1 MSLMPADGGEG
12 VGPPREGNQHQ
23 QQPPRPQ
30 QQRCYNKQ
38 KNREEEGE
46 NCEEEETCPL
56 EAFGNAPASNTST
69 DVSGAQGLTACKEEG
84 SGDMT
89 ATTTTRTAAVV
100 KVVDTNA
107 GSSQQNGIVA
117 PARSGVTEYTCSGR
131 SRSSSVGSS
140 AHVSPSR
147 FVVGSTRHIS
157 LTTKPPAPGNGVRA
171 SSVSLSSSQMQAVIK
186 FVSCRASGDK
196 KQNVTQASVP
206 VGQSPLQTPGNDTS
220 ASTARASVDAT
231 PMPTLSLSL
240 QGQSSKGQMASSSA
254 IDLPLPHVSLR
265 QCTSTP
271 FVPNTVGTQPH
282 SCYEKEEERD
292 YFLQKVTP
300 QLHRMLPL
308 WRKNFG
314 NEMVA
319 EEGMKVTATTTTTEA
334 KSESEAECQQEQR
347 QEKILS
353 ENDIIDRRLR
363 QRLPE
368 VSSRLHI
375 RLPAS
380 PMCNAANSAYNPGSS
395 DFDVSVSSSSS
406 SSRTLSTLQ
415 ASSHHFVRSV
425 CHVLTGTPTFSSCN
439 VGPEENETEKKFGI
453 SKAQTTNTS
462 TTTTTTTTKATT
474 MTIDGGGGGG
484 GSNSNSRSDG
494 FVLTSHEQNDCICGV
509 QARGMDA
516 PVEFVQEN
524 STRQVLTKNGNRSG
538 VFTPSPLPPL
548 PPLSHGACSS
558 YSLDAAMVLPGLFLG
573 SYSDALKIDALAAHG
588 ISLVINVAEECVM
601 METMIYN
608 DYDIKFIKF
617 PLKDHSDENITRY
630 FGPITRIIHRQLH
643 RRERALRSSRKAATG
658 NIRIYDDD
666 DEVMSISNKSVGGG
680 VLVHCRMGVSRSAAI
695 ILAYLMIYGE
705 TLWVDDNCSIQ
716 NQHMEEESLTPIFTP
731 PNVSPIST
739 LLLDGSDVEKEN
751 HSTNGKCCECCCC
764 CLAIQTPHITC
775 NTDGVYTPSVVKSY
789 RDAFEFLKKRKKD
802 INPNI
807 GFVLAL
813 RELDNREGK

>member
-12 VGPPREGNQHQ
+12 VGPPGEGNQQQQQQ

-30 QQRCYNKQ
+30 QQRCCNKQ

-46 NCEEEETCPL
+46 NCEEEETFPL
-56 EAFGNAPASNTST
+56 EASGSAPASNTST

-89 ATTTTRTAAVV
+89 ATKTTTKTTAAVV
-100 KVVDTNA
+100 NVVDTNA
-107 GSSQQNGIVA
+107 GRSQQNGIVA

-131 SRSSSVGSS
+131 SSSSSVGSS

-157 LTTKPPAPGNGVRA
+157 FTTKPPAPGNGARV
-171 SSVSLSSSQMQAVIK
+171 SSVSLSNSQMQAVIK

-196 KQNVTQASVP
+196 KQIVTQASVP
-206 VGQSPLQTPGNDTS
+206 GRQSPLQMPGNDTS
-220 ASTARASVDAT
+220 ASTARASVDVT
-231 PMPTLSLSL
+231 PMPTPSLPL
-240 QGQSSKGQMASSSA
+240 QGQSSKGQMASLSA
-254 IDLPLPHVSLR
+254 IDLPVPHVSLR

-271 FVPNTVGTQPH
+271 VVPKTVGTQPH

-314 NEMVA
+314 KEMVT
-319 EEGMKVTATTTTTEA
+319 EEGMTATATATEA
-334 KSESEAECQQEQR
+334 KAEAECQQEQR

-353 ENDIIDRRLR
+353 ENDITDRRLR

-368 VSSRLHI
+368 ASSQLHI
-375 RLPAS
+375 RLPVS

-415 ASSHHFVRSV
+415 ASSHHIVRSV

-439 VGPEENETEKKFGI
+439 VSHEENETEKTFGI
-453 SKAQTTNTS
+453 SKAQTTT

-474 MTIDGGGGGG
+474 MTIGGGGGGGGG
-484 GSNSNSRSDG
+484 GSSSSNSRSDG

-509 QARGMDA
+509 QARGIA
-516 PVEFVQEN
+516 EPVEFVQEN

-630 FGPITRIIHRQLH
+630 FGPITRIIHQQLH
-643 RRERALRSSRKAATG
+643 RRERALRSSRKTTG
-658 NIRIYDDD
+658 NIRSYDGE
-666 DEVMSISNKSVGGG
+666 EVMSIPNKSVGGG

-716 NQHMEEESLTPIFTP
+716 NQHMEEESFTPIFTP

-739 LLLDGSDVEKEN
+739 LLLDGSDVEKES

-764 CLAIQTPHITC
+764 LAIQNPHITC
-775 NTDGVYTPSVVKSY
+775 NTGGVYTPSVVKSY

-813 RELDNREGK
+813 RELDDRDGK